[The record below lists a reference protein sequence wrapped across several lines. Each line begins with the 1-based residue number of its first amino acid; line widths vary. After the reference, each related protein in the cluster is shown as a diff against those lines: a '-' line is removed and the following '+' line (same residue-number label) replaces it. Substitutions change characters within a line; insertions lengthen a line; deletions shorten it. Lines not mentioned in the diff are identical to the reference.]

1 MKIFINLLTISR
13 IIIAALIFYLL
24 SEEKYLISLLFFIVA
39 SITDYFDGML
49 ARRFNYVSNF
59 GEILDP
65 VADKVLIIFIFFA
78 LSLELQSFL
87 FNFLSSIVISREIL
101 VAALR
106 DFNSRRN
113 KSSITSVTFLAK
125 IKTTVQMIT
134 ITIYLVALTLN
145 NSLVLIIGDV
155 LMFIST
161 LVTSYTGYQYFLKS
175 IKA

>member
-1 MKIFINLLTISR
+1 MTIPGIN
-13 IIIAALIFYLL
+13 
-24 SEEKYLISLLFFIVA
+24 EK
-39 SITDYFDGML
+39 M
-49 ARRFNYVSNF
+49 
-59 GEILDP
+59 
-65 VADKVLIIFIFFA
+65 
-78 LSLELQSFL
+78 
-87 FNFLSSIVISREIL
+87 
-101 VAALR
+101 
-106 DFNSRRN
+106 
-113 KSSITSVTFLAK
+113 AK